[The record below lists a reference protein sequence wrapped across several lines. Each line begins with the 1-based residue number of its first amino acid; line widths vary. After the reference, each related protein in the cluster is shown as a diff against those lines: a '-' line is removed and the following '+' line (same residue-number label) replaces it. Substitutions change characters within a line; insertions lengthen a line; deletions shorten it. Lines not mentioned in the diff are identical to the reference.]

1 MKKYNTG
8 DHLNIHSY
16 KHDSKIH
23 RSWDEATYLDEN
35 DEFFIL
41 DNNFLGQKIYI
52 QESKESEKIF
62 YVKVY
67 LDLH

>member
-1 MKKYNTG
+1 MTIPEIRLKK
-8 DHLNIHSY
+8 LNENNYIIGNNKKIVY
-16 KHDSKIH
+16 FDS
-23 RSWDEATYLDEN
+23 YLDEN

-62 YVKVY
+62 
-67 LDLH
+67 